1 MDARKLCIL
10 GIIAILVSCS
20 SAPPAKNE
28 VFEKRNT
35 AARYL
40 EFGNRYF
47 KDVQY
52 DPALRFY
59 ELAAEFYASVDD
71 QEGLVTAHNSIG
83 KVHFINGNL
92 STALTNYR
100 KSYEIS
106 ESIKNASLLLQSAN
120 NIGEVHIRRAENAE
134 ALAIFEKTLSTRD
147 VTREE
152 SKELAVLYHNRGAV
166 LRNMGR
172 TDEALGET
180 EKARALN
187 LAAKRFEELASNYY
201 LLSSIHSRRGDFP
214 EALKFAE
221 LALDYDKKMENSLG
235 IAQDL
240 TAIGIILDKM
250 EKTSTAHDMYKR
262 AFIVY
267 RALRHIPGM
276 ARTLEA
282 LESTSIKLGQNEEA
296 EQYLEARKLLSR

>member
-1 MDARKLCIL
+1 MDPRKYVIL
-10 GIIAILVSCS
+10 VFIVFFVSCS

-28 VFEKRNT
+28 VFEKRNA

-59 ELAAEFYASVDD
+59 ELAAEYYASVDD

-83 KVHFINGNL
+83 KVHFIIGDL
-92 STALTNYR
+92 STALNNYR
-100 KSYEIS
+100 KAYGIA
-106 ESIKNASLLLQSAN
+106 ESIKNSSLLLQSAN
-120 NIGEVHIRRAENAE
+120 NIGEVHIRRSENTE
-134 ALAIFEKTLSTRD
+134 ALEIFGKTLAAQD
-147 VTREE
+147 VQREE
-152 SKELAVLYHNRGAV
+152 TKELAVLYHNRGAV
-166 LRNMGR
+166 LRNIGR
-172 TDEALGET
+172 PDEALREA
-180 EKARALN
+180 EKAQALN
-187 LAAKRFEELASNYY
+187 LSAKRFEELASNYY
-201 LLSSIHSRRGDFP
+201 LMSSIYSRRGDFP

-240 TAIGIILDKM
+240 TAIGIILEKM
-250 EKTSTAHDMYKR
+250 DKTSAAHDMYKR

-276 ARTLEA
+276 MRTLEA
-282 LESTSIKLGQNEEA
+282 LESAAIKLGRPEEA
-296 EQYLEARKLLSR
+296 EQYVEARKLLPQ